1 MTRNRFGASLTG
13 LVLASAAWRAGQAPP
28 PPPPPTPLPFTGT
41 ARIKIDLDRTIG
53 QVDPLLFGNFASGYT
68 RI

>member
-1 MTRNRFGASLTG
+1 MTRNRFGASLAG
-13 LVLASAAWRAGQAPP
+13 PVLASAARLTGQAPA
-28 PPPPPTPLPFTGT
+28 PPPPTPLPFTGS